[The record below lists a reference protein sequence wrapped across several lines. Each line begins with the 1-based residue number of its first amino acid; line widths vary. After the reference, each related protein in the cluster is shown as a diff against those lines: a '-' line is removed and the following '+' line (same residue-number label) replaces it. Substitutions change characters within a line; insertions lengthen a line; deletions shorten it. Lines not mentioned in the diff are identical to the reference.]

1 MGFKSWIRTG
11 IGLVGKHAMNFLNGA
26 TGGLAGMI
34 ANKVTDSMDNNSG
47 LIGKVVGHLGRKY
60 LSQKTRDRLSRF
72 ADKALDYLPDSK
84 VKTALTKINDSAQN
98 KTPPVRA
105 LTYDGNTT
113 RVHTETK
120 KIKPRGREPPKPRT
134 RAEVERSKPRV
145 EDRYYWSWGPP
156 PWTDLE
162 LM

>member
-11 IGLVGKHAMNFLNGA
+11 IGLAGKHAMNFLNGA

-34 ANKVTDSMDNNSG
+34 ANKVTNDLDNNSG

-72 ADKALDYLPDSK
+72 ADKALEYLPDSK
-84 VKTALTKINDSAQN
+84 VKTALSNINDAAQN

-105 LTYDGNTT
+105 LAYDGNTT
-113 RVHTETK
+113 GVHTETK
-120 KIKPRGREPPKPRT
+120 KIKPRGREPPPGTAEPIPLPRRSKPRT

-145 EDRYYWSWGPP
+145 EDRYY
-156 PWTDLE
+156 
-162 LM
+162 